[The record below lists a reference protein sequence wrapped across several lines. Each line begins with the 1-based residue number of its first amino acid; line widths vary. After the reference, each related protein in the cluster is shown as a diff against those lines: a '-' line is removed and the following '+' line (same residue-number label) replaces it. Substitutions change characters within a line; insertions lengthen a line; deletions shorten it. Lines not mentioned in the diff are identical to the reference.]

1 MMPNNADMPICRYA
15 DMSIRLAI
23 LILLPA
29 LLFLSALPARAQI
42 DQWEAEIQAFEAEA
56 EADLPPDGA
65 VLFVG
70 SSSIRMWTTLAD
82 DFPSVPVI
90 NRGFGGSEIADAIR
104 FADRIVL
111 PYEPRIVLLYAG
123 DNDIANGK
131 SAPEVLADVQRFVD
145 LVHESLPETRIAFI
159 AIKPS
164 IARWKLVDEM
174 ETANN
179 LVREYAAAANDRVEY
194 IDIFTPMLGEDG
206 RPRQELFME
215 DGLHLNDEGYA
226 LWRQVVAPFLTST
239 PSR

>member
-1 MMPNNADMPICRYA
+1 MKPCRA
-15 DMSIRLAI
+15 EMSMRPAI

-29 LLFLSALPARAQI
+29 LLCMSALPVRAQS
-42 DQWEAEIQAFEAEA
+42 DQWEEEIRGFETQDET
-56 EADLPPDGA
+56 DPPPEGA

-90 NRGFGGSEIADAIR
+90 NRGFGGSEIADAIH
-104 FADRIVL
+104 FTDRIVL
-111 PYEPRIVLLYAG
+111 PYEPRMILLYAG

-131 SAPEVLADVQRFVD
+131 SARDILADVQRFVD
-145 LVHESLPETRIAFI
+145 LVHDPLPETRVAFI

-174 ETANN
+174 GKAND
-179 LVREYAAAANDRVEY
+179 LVREYAAANDHVEY
-194 IDIFTPMLGEDG
+194 IDIFTPMLAEDA
-206 RPRQELFME
+206 RPRPELFLE
-215 DGLHLNDEGYA
+215 DGLHLNAEGYA

>member
-1 MMPNNADMPICRYA
+1 
-15 DMSIRLAI
+15 MSIRLAI

-29 LLFLSALPARAQI
+29 LLFLAALPARAQS

-104 FADRIVL
+104 FTHRIVL
-111 PYEPRIVLLYAG
+111 PYEPRMVLLYAG

-131 SAPEVLADVQRFVD
+131 SASEVLADVQRFVD

-174 ETANN
+174 EKANN
-179 LVREYAAAANDRVEY
+179 LVREYAAANDRVEY

-206 RPRQELFME
+206 WPRQELFME

-226 LWRQVVAPFLTST
+226 LWKDIVAPFLTPT